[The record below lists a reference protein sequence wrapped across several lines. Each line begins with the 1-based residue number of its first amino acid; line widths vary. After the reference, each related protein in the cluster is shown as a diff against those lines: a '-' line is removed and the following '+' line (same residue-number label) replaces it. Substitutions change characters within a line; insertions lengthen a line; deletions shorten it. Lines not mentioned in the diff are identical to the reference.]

1 MDGCTLNTRA
11 PPMNEP
17 DVIESR
23 CRCRIEVFVNDS
35 RDISRDKGV
44 QV

>member
-1 MDGCTLNTRA
+1 MDGRALNTRA
-11 PPMNEP
+11 PPMNQA
-17 DVIESR
+17 DVIESS
-23 CRCRIEVFVNDS
+23 CRSCIEVFVNDC